1 MIAAANANIKQKK
14 KSDLEKQSKETID
27 VAKEMDDVVDTYNKL
42 TKADIARVAQQYL
55 KKENRLVLYY
65 LPKKEN

>member
-1 MIAAANANIKQKK
+1 MK
-14 KSDLEKQSKETID
+14 
-27 VAKEMDDVVDTYNKL
+27 V